1 MPLGHNKCVK
11 AALCTALLLLGSI
24 NAALSD
30 VLPESLRA
38 PFQQSLAGK
47 KVAYLP
53 LAMGFD
59 LTEGW
64 ASVLRQGAAK
74 YGFTLIIKDPNW
86 STEAQAQALSALIV
100 DKPDVILV
108 QNPNVTLL
116 AQLIKRAQ
124 SEGIKVIQVNMKST
138 AESDAYV
145 GADWTDIGEL
155 TAKRIVQ
162 DCGRS
167 KGKSGKVAL
176 IYGAATAAAS
186 VWQLDAATREFDKNK
201 NEITVVAA
209 QSAGEW
215 DASKAKTI
223 TETVMQ
229 QHPDLCAIY
238 GFWDVMMKGAAETV
252 KQSKRDVNI
261 YTSGG
266 GTTLDCDGVRDGLF
280 HYVLSYD
287 TLNQGR
293 DIMNTIEILLQQN
306 AKPGTFHFALYTP
319 LTEISKGHLDPKI
332 CWDPN
337 AISRK

>member
-1 MPLGHNKCVK
+1 MPANNKFVK
-11 AALCTALLLLGSI
+11 TALLIAALLGFNS
-24 NAALSD
+24 ARAD
-30 VLPESLRA
+30 VPPESLRA
-38 PFQQSLAGK
+38 PFQKALAGK
-47 KVAYLP
+47 KVAFLP

-64 ASVLRQGAAK
+64 ASVLRAGAAK

-86 STEAQAQALSALIV
+86 STEAQAQALSALIA
-100 DKPDVILV
+100 DKPDILLV

-116 AQLIKRAQ
+116 AQLTKRAQ
-124 SEGIKVIQVNMKST
+124 AEGIKVIQVNMKSI

-145 GADWTDIGEL
+145 GADWIDIGEL
-155 TAKRIVQ
+155 TARRIVQ
-162 DCGRS
+162 DCGKS

-201 NEITVVAA
+201 NEIEVVAA

-229 QHPDLCAIY
+229 QHKDLCGIY

-252 KQSKRDVNI
+252 KQSKRDVKI
-261 YTSGG
+261 FTSGG

-293 DIMNTIEILLQQN
+293 DIMSAIEILLQQN

-319 LTEISKGHLDPKI
+319 LIEITKDKLDPKI
-332 CWDPN
+332 CWDPKN
-337 AISRK
+337 LARK

>member
-1 MPLGHNKCVK
+1 
-11 AALCTALLLLGSI
+11 
-24 NAALSD
+24 
-30 VLPESLRA
+30 
-38 PFQQSLAGK
+38 
-47 KVAYLP
+47 
-53 LAMGFD
+53 MGFD

-64 ASVLRQGAAK
+64 AAVLREGAAK
-74 YGFTLIIKDPNW
+74 YGFTLTIKDPNW
-86 STEAQAQALSALIV
+86 STEAQAQALSAVIA
-100 DKPDVILV
+100 DKPDVLLV

-124 SEGIKVIQVNMKST
+124 AEGIRVIQVNMKSI

-145 GADWTDIGEL
+145 GADWIEIGER
-155 TAKRIVQ
+155 TARQVVQ
-162 DCGRS
+162 DCGKS

-186 VWQLDAATREFDKNK
+186 VWQLDGAMREFEKSKNDI
-201 NEITVVAA
+201 EIVSS

-229 QHPDLCAIY
+229 QHKDLCAIY
-238 GFWDVMMKGAAETV
+238 GLWDVMMKGAAESV
-252 KQSKRDVNI
+252 KQSKRDINI

-287 TLNQGR
+287 ALNQGR
-293 DIMNTIEILLQQN
+293 DLMSVIEILLQQN

-319 LTEISKGHLDPKI
+319 LIEITKAHLDSKV

-337 AISRK
+337 LLKHK